1 MDNREEKDM
10 ATVVK
15 KEDQVLDFMDDL
27 QDIIQKTISEKNLTP
42 DEIKKA
48 LDYKRR

>member
-1 MDNREEKDM
+1 M
-10 ATVVK
+10 ATFVK

-42 DEIKKA
+42 DEIKEA